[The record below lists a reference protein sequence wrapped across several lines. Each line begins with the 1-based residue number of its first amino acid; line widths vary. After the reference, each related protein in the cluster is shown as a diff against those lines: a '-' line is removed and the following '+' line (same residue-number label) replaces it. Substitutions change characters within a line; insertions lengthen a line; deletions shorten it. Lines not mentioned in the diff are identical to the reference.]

1 MSRKYPR
8 VYAVRHKSEAIRAA
22 SRSGGMFTAV
32 SDWVLEKNGVLYGC
46 ALDENCNAVHI
57 RAENAFGR
65 NRMRGSKYIQSR
77 LGNAY
82 ASVKQDVLNG
92 RLVLFSGTS
101 CQIAGLK
108 GYLGKEYDNLIC
120 VDIVCHGVPSPK
132 VWQTYLRWQE
142 GKYNSPVKEID
153 FRNKRDFGWRDHVE
167 TLTLE
172 NGRRINS
179 RVYTRLLYGHCIL
192 RPSCYECPY
201 KSVTHPGDITLADY
215 WGVEKAAPELD
226 DDKGISLVLLN
237 SERGEYIF
245 RVVENQVRWRETRLE
260 DSMQKPLQASFP
272 KPENREA
279 FWIDYTVRPFG
290 DVVKRYGSAKLVD
303 RLRAGLRRWKRRVI
317 R

>member
-1 MSRKYPR
+1 MSQQYPK
-8 VYAVRHKSEAIRAA
+8 VYAVRHKSETTRAA
-22 SRSGGMFTAV
+22 SRSGGMFTAI

-57 RAENAFGR
+57 RAENDLGR

-77 LGNAY
+77 LGNTY
-82 ASVKQDVLNG
+82 ANVKQDLLKG

-101 CQIAGLK
+101 CQIAGLQ
-108 GYLGKEYDNLIC
+108 GYLGKKYTNLIC

-132 VWQTYLRWQE
+132 AWQTYLRWQE
-142 GKYNSPVKEID
+142 GKYHSRVKGID

-167 TLTLE
+167 TLMLE

-179 RVYTRLLYGHCIL
+179 RVYTRLFYGECIV

-201 KSVTHPGDITLADY
+201 KSVMHPGDITLADY

-237 SERGEYIF
+237 NESGERIF
-245 RVVENQVRWRETRLE
+245 RAVENQIKWKATRLE
-260 DSMQKPLQASFP
+260 DSMQKPLQAPFP
-272 KPENREA
+272 KPENRDA
-279 FWIDYTVRPFG
+279 FWKDYSTRPFS
-290 DVVKRYGSAKLVD
+290 DVVKRYGSAKLAD
-303 RLRAGLRRWKRRVI
+303 RLRTELKSWKRRVM